1 MVPCLRRIRNKT
13 NSTISAELELDIG
26 LFLIRRIWSLSRSSS
41 PLPPSAMAFIS
52 SRSLCKASS
61 ISTSAPSSARFS
73 DVMSAKVSSSPGEL
87 ALLLEELVKLLE
99 DEEEVGLEEVFEDPE
114 ELVWW
119 DDWLARWLENL
130 PVRGVFVDCWF
141 DVVLLLCLGGVSLAV
156 LLRFLGGIG
165 EPLVNEG
172 QTFVDIFLCVFCM
185 SNWILDFEQIEAKID
200 SICDFTS
207 NQPRLSLG

>member
-13 NSTISAELELDIG
+13 NSTISAEIELDIG

-165 EPLVNEG
+165 EPLVNRG
-172 QTFVDIFLCVFCM
+172 WASVDFILYVFCM
-185 SNWILDFEQIEAKID
+185 
-200 SICDFTS
+200 
-207 NQPRLSLG
+207 